1 MRMEEYLEKL
11 TDQIRCK
18 LARDPIH
25 EELRCHM
32 EDQRDAYMEEGMTE
46 EEAEEAAVLDMGDP
60 VLTGTEFD
68 RLHRPNMPWRM
79 IGLIMIVSLIG
90 FAMQYLVIAPNSD
103 VVDFQRQFF
112 LLLCGF
118 AVMIAVCFA
127 DYSRVVPNAYWIY
140 NFLYF
145 SIVLLEKHWGVEVNG
160 SAQWIYFG
168 RWGIMIDQAMLTLLF
183 VPVLAAELCSI
194 RGQGYL
200 PFVGVSLVGL
210 LMPMYLA
217 LRIPRISTAVVLF
230 VSSGFLLYLT
240 ARKGWFKIEKKW
252 FQAVY
257 WGGLAAGGGWILY
270 KAVSESQTFT
280 EFQRL
285 FGLGGDASYT
295 TETLRKMIH
304 GASWIGEG
312 KVQGD
317 DILSYSDYLLAF
329 IISKYGIAVGLA
341 VMGMILFLLIL
352 LFRRS
357 FAQKNESG
365 MLIGVSC
372 SMVFLAQILLY
383 LLSNLG
389 IISAAGCCP
398 FLTYGGSGIIVT
410 SVLLG
415 LLLSVFR
422 YETVMSLFKKKSPQD
437 YRMERKNAVSEE
449 EKPWHQKRAE
459 QIKIFLI
466 VFVLLLFLIENGG
479 R

>member
-18 LARDPIH
+18 LARDPIR

-60 VLTGTEFD
+60 VLTGAEFD

-79 IGLIMIVSLIG
+79 IGLIVIASLIG

-103 VVDFQRQFF
+103 VVDFHKQFI
-112 LLLCGF
+112 LLACGF
-118 AVMIAVCFA
+118 GVMIAVCFA
-127 DYSRVVPNAYWIY
+127 DYSRIVPNAYWIF

-145 SIVLLEKHWGVEVNG
+145 FIVLLEKHWGVEVNG

-168 RWGIMIDQAMLTLLF
+168 GFGIMIDQAMLTLLF

-210 LMPMYLA
+210 LMPMFLV
-217 LRIPRISTAVVLF
+217 LKIPRISTAVVLF
-230 VSSGFLLYLT
+230 ASSSFLLHLT
-240 ARKGWFKIEKKW
+240 VRKGWFKIEKIW

-257 WGGLAAGGGWILY
+257 WGGIAAAGCWGLY
-270 KAVSESQTFT
+270 KVFNEPHASTRLH
-280 EFQRL
+280 RL
-285 FGLGGDASYT
+285 FGLGEDSSYA
-295 TETLRKMIH
+295 TETLRKMLH
-304 GASWIGEG
+304 GARWIGEG

-317 DILSYSDYLLAF
+317 GILSYSDYLLAF

-341 VMGMILFLLIL
+341 VMGIILFLLIL

-357 FAQKNESG
+357 FSQKNESG

-372 SMVFLAQILLY
+372 SMVFLAQVLLY

-389 IISAAGCCP
+389 MISAAGYCP
-398 FLTYGGSGIIVT
+398 FLTYGGSGIIVA

-422 YETVMSLFKKKSPQD
+422 YEAVMSLYKKKSPQA
-437 YRMERKNAVSEE
+437 YRMERKNTVSEE
-449 EKPWHQKRAE
+449 EKFWRQNRAE

-466 VFVLLLFLIENGG
+466 VFVLFLFLIENSG
-479 R
+479 